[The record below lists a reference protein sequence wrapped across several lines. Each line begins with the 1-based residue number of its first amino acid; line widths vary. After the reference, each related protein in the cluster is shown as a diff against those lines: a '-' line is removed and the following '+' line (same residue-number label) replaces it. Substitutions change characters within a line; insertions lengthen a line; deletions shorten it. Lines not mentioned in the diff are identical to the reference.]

1 MTTSDKWMNNLS
13 AYIKP
18 EILIKLDVQ
27 RYEDR
32 VIKGGEVLLKKAK
45 ACIAEIT

>member
-1 MTTSDKWMNNLS
+1 MNNLS
-13 AYIKP
+13 AFIKP

-27 RYEDR
+27 GYEDR
-32 VIKGGEVLLKKAK
+32 VIKGGIVLLKKAK